1 MTDLAK
7 TARDYMETWNRRD
20 WDAYRV
26 FMHADYSYTS
36 GDGKRMDGPDAGIA
50 VGQMFAT
57 ALPDGKI
64 NVKNVYASG
73 DTVVVEFIGTGTHT
87 GDFAG
92 VPGSGRKVT
101 IPVCDVI
108 EFRDGK
114 IYAER
119 EYIDMLSMMQ
129 QIGAIPEGAVA

>member
-1 MTDLAK
+1 MADVAK
-7 TARDYMETWNRRD
+7 IARDYMETWNRRD
-20 WDAYRV
+20 WDAYRG
-26 FMHADYSYTS
+26 FMHADYSYTG
-36 GDGKRMDGPDAGIA
+36 GDGKRLDGPDSGIA

-64 NVKNVYASG
+64 NVKSVFAAG
-73 DTVVVEFIGTGTHT
+73 DVVVVEFIGTGTHT

-108 EFRDGK
+108 EFKDGK

-129 QIGAIPEGAVA
+129 QIGAIPEGATA